1 MGTNFEDQS
10 GVLDPPQQRGS
21 RRLPCA
27 TWCPLPA
34 TAQKPRVRK
43 FLQPNYAPW
52 FRPFLANREGGGGV
66 KQSESPIISSFPRR
80 RRGLGFTTLGLSAAL
95 ITFSKGWRASLRLA
109 PPPRALLFRRDRQ
122 GGLLLPSTMCDGAL
136 LPPLVLPLLLL
147 LVWGLDSG
155 AGNAPSTPAP

>member
-1 MGTNFEDQS
+1 M
-10 GVLDPPQQRGS
+10 
-21 RRLPCA
+21 
-27 TWCPLPA
+27 
-34 TAQKPRVRK
+34 
-43 FLQPNYAPW
+43 
-52 FRPFLANREGGGGV
+52 
-66 KQSESPIISSFPRR
+66 
-80 RRGLGFTTLGLSAAL
+80 GFTTLGLSAAL